1 MATPDVSTVAPG
13 GIVNLNDS
21 PAGFLDD
28 AAFDALFPADAP
40 TTVAAPNQAQP
51 TQTQPTTT
59 TPVVE
64 PTQTVTTTPTAPQ
77 GDQPFLKGER
87 SVYKTADAAV
97 QGINQKD
104 ALIEQLRQ
112 RYALTT
118 GIDPISGQPVGQAQQ
133 PVPTDYTANPQRY
146 FTDLYEAAKNSP
158 EAYVGVQQKF
168 LMDTLKPLAP
178 VLQRAAREQA
188 KEALKTELPDAPNFI
203 GTPAYEKALSV
214 SPQLKEA
221 IAAAETDYRF
231 HSRLPELYK
240 IAYLAGQGI
249 QLPELLEKAKTQPT
263 TTVVAAQQPT
273 QPTVRTTTQ
282 PTTTAPT
289 QTTVRPNLK
298 TLDGIRAVIAEAEA
312 RGAKLDF

>member
-1 MATPDVSTVAPG
+1 MATPDITTVAPNG
-13 GIVNLNDS
+13 VVNLADS
-21 PAGFLDD
+21 PSGLLDD

-40 TTVAAPNQAQP
+40 TTVAAPNQAEP

-59 TPVVE
+59 QPVVQT
-64 PTQTVTTTPTAPQ
+64 TQPSTTTTSPQ
-77 GDQPFLKGER
+77 GDEPFLKGDR

-118 GIDPISGQPVGQAQQ
+118 GIDPISGQPVGQSPQST
-133 PVPTDYTANPQRY
+133 PTDYTANPQKY
-146 FTDLYEAAKNSP
+146 FTDLYEAAKASP

-188 KEALKTELPDAPNFI
+188 KETLKTELPDAPNFI
-203 GTPAYEKALSV
+203 GTPAYEKALNV

-221 IAAAETDYRF
+221 ITAAENDYRY

-240 IAYLAGQGI
+240 IAYLTGQGL
-249 QLPELLEKAKTQPT
+249 QLPELLDKAKQT
-263 TTVVAAQQPT
+263 TVSTVVAATPPT
-273 QPTVRTTTQ
+273 QPTVRTTSQ

-298 TLDGIRAVIAEAEA
+298 TLEGIKAVIAEAES